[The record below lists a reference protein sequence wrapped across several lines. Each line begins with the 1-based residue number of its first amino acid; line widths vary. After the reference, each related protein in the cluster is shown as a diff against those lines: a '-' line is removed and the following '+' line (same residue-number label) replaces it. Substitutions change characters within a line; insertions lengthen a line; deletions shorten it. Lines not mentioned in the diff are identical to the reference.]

1 MGDYSSLDTDDKFVD
16 ALKEGLKAAQALLN
30 SLNMAPSTFARQK
43 MWFLQPWTVEREDPK
58 HWAYVPPPK
67 PVPGEDGDG
76 EVIRDSEIEVMQG
89 DSDVAHVHA
98 SAEEGECPEF
108 DSGMS
113 PVEAASEDGNE
124 VIRLAEEECRDAISQ
139 MLDSAEPSQP
149 LPPTSDEKIQP
160 VVEYMGKAIYKST
173 LVAELNGNPFLSKDR
188 LTRIK
193 NSVFF
198 NNAEDYLSAAN
209 SYTSQLLGLGSD
221 CGVFFIQS
229 QRVGHSSAV
238 ATAQRRNRSSGRAGQ
253 PTPVTAGGDF
263 GTWWLGR
270 VQKMRRRVGK
280 TWGLCRNPV
289 DLNARKAAGV
299 QVNSSSSIQLM
310 LNWFKSA
317 PGRNKFKYDVTD
329 TQWIDID
336 SVICIVAL
344 TYNPTNNLYTL
355 QEKDREVL
363 HSFVSNTP

>member
-1 MGDYSSLDTDDKFVD
+1 M
-16 ALKEGLKAAQALLN
+16 
-30 SLNMAPSTFARQK
+30 
-43 MWFLQPWTVEREDPK
+43 
-58 HWAYVPPPK
+58 
-67 PVPGEDGDG
+67 
-76 EVIRDSEIEVMQG
+76 
-89 DSDVAHVHA
+89 
-98 SAEEGECPEF
+98 
-108 DSGMS
+108 
-113 PVEAASEDGNE
+113 
-124 VIRLAEEECRDAISQ
+124 
-139 MLDSAEPSQP
+139 
-149 LPPTSDEKIQP
+149 
-160 VVEYMGKAIYKST
+160 
-173 LVAELNGNPFLSKDR
+173 
-188 LTRIK
+188 
-193 NSVFF
+193 
-198 NNAEDYLSAAN
+198 
-209 SYTSQLLGLGSD
+209 
-221 CGVFFIQS
+221 
-229 QRVGHSSAV
+229 
-238 ATAQRRNRSSGRAGQ
+238 ATAQRRNRSSSRAGQ

-310 LNWFKSA
+310 LNWFKFA
-317 PGRNKFKYDVTD
+317 PRRNKFKYDVTD